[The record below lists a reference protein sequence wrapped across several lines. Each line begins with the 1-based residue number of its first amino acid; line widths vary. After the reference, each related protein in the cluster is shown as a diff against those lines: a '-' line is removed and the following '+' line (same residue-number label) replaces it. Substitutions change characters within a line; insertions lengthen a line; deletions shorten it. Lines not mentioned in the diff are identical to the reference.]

1 MRGFSAIEDIIKY
14 IINTRQDVGAHDCD
28 CDCDCASKSILGFH
42 WQASEAS
49 EIDELFE
56 RLDARLVE
64 LDEPKI
70 HRFEYDYESETV
82 YLDIMSES
90 RLHSNVQIG
99 LRDHIK
105 NHILKW
111 RTKAN
116 DARIRDLFKSIAE
129 PGTAVIKYERKIHK
143 QPDVSFGQADT
154 LPSLVC
160 EVS

>member
-1 MRGFSAIEDIIKY
+1 MVRDFSTIEEIIDY
-14 IINTRQDVGAHDCD
+14 IVNTRQGLSTR
-28 CDCDCASKSILGFH
+28 DCAGESILGFH
-42 WQASEAS
+42 WQASGV
-49 EIDELFE
+49 DELFE
-56 RLDARLVE
+56 QLDARLVE

-70 HRFEYDYESETV
+70 HRVEYDYESETV

-90 RLHSNVQIG
+90 RLHFKVQIG

-105 NHILKW
+105 NHILRW
-111 RTKAN
+111 LATAN
-116 DARIRDLFKSIAE
+116 DTRIQDLFRSIDE

-143 QPDVSFGQADT
+143 QPDVSFGQVGT